1 MTHDISG
8 ILPVELDQEVKDSY
22 LSYAMS
28 VIISR
33 ALPDVRDGL
42 KPVHR
47 RILYVLD
54 DLACHFNKT
63 HRKCARIIGEVIGK
77 YHPHGE
83 SAVYE
88 ALVRMA
94 QDFSL
99 GAPLVDGQGN
109 FGSIDGDPPAAMR
122 YTEARLTKIAHE
134 ILKDLDKETVDFRPN
149 YDGLETEPSVL
160 PATFPNILVNGSSGV
175 AVGMATNI
183 PPHNLGE
190 VINAC
195 IAYIEDNSISMEKL
209 LEIIPGPDFPTGGT
223 IVGAEEAKLG
233 LLKGRSIIKIQG
245 KTHTEKAGEGREA
258 IIVDELP
265 YQTNK
270 AKMIERIAEL
280 VKEKKIDGIQD
291 LRDESDRDGIRV
303 VIELRKNTPTEIVL
317 NQILQLTQLRTSF
330 GVNMVAL
337 KGGVPH
343 SMSLLEIIS
352 TFVDFR
358 LEIVS
363 RRINFQ
369 LRKARDRAHLLIGL
383 LVAVSSIEK
392 VIAIIRASQNTK
404 EAREVLLREKWPAS
418 GIEEIMELVADK
430 ANLIEDNSFYFTET
444 QVNAILEMK
453 LHRLTALEKERINQ
467 EIKELAQEISRYLKL
482 LSSKPELLYI
492 IRQELTEIKKE
503 FAVARRTRIEA
514 EGPNTNIKEL
524 IKKEDVVISYTA
536 RGYIKRAP
544 LEEYRAQ
551 NRGGKG
557 KISQRIKDEDNIADI
572 LIANTHST
580 VLVFSDLG
588 RVYREEAYKIPA
600 GSAQSRGRAL
610 VNIFPIAEGEKATN
624 IISYPDEG
632 KQRQYTDFI
641 FVTSK
646 GNIRRTALEA
656 FQNINANGKIA
667 IKLAEQEKLVSVS
680 MCNSKDHVFIT
691 TKMGKCIRFPVDSL
705 RVVKSRL
712 SNGVRAIRLRK
723 DDEVIS
729 ASILE
734 YTAQNS
740 KQDSKSKEK
749 MIITITSNGFGKCSN
764 ISQYRVTQRG
774 GVGITNI
781 KLNDRNGTLVSS
793 FPIAASDQ
801 IMLITNA
808 GKTIRTKVQDVR
820 VTSRV
825 TSGVILIRASADEA
839 IVSVVRIVNP
849 EQVGVVSSVG

>member
-1 MTHDISG
+1 MTDNISEL
-8 ILPVELDQEVKDSY
+8 LPVDLDQEVKDSY

-54 DLACHFNKT
+54 DLACHSNKT

-134 ILKDLDKETVDFRPN
+134 ILRDLDKETVDFRPN
-149 YDGLETEPSVL
+149 YDGLETEPLVL
-160 PATFPNILVNGSSGV
+160 PAAFPNILVNGSSGV

-190 VINAC
+190 VIDAC
-195 IAYIEDNSISMEKL
+195 IAYIEDNSISIEKL

-223 IVGAEEAKLG
+223 IVGAEQAKLG
-233 LLKGRSIIKIQG
+233 LLKGRGIITIQG
-245 KTHTEKAGEGREA
+245 KTHTEKVGEGSEA

-280 VKEKKIDGIQD
+280 VKEKRIDGIQD

-303 VIELRKNTPTEIVL
+303 VIELRKNASTDIML

-337 KGGVPH
+337 KGGVPR

-383 LVAVSSIEK
+383 SVAVSNIEK
-392 VIAIIRASQNTK
+392 VIAIIRASRNTK
-404 EAREVLLREKWPAS
+404 EARETLLREKWPAS
-418 GIEEIMELVADK
+418 GIEEIMRLVADN
-430 ANLIEDNSFYFTET
+430 ANFIEGGLFYFTET

-453 LHRLTALEKERINQ
+453 LHRLTALEKEKVNQ
-467 EIKELAQEISRYLKL
+467 EIKEIAQEISRYLKL
-482 LSSKPELLYI
+482 LSSKPELLNI
-492 IRQELTEIKKE
+492 IRKELTEIRKE
-503 FAVARRTRIEA
+503 FATARRTTIEA
-514 EGPNTNIKEL
+514 EGPNTDIKEL

-557 KISQRIKDEDNIADI
+557 KISQKIKDEDNIANI
-572 LIANTHST
+572 LIANTHSA

-588 RVYREEAYKIPA
+588 RVYREEAYKIPT

-610 VNIFPIAEGEKATN
+610 VNIFPIAEDEKVTN
-624 IISYPDEG
+624 IISYPDEIT
-632 KQRQYTDFI
+632 QNQYSDFI

-656 FQNINANGKIA
+656 FRNINSNGKIA

-680 MCNSKDHVFIT
+680 MCNPEDHVFIT

-705 RVVKSRL
+705 RVVKSRS
-712 SNGVRAIRLRK
+712 SNGVRAIKLK
-723 DDEVIS
+723 ENDEVIS

-734 YTAQNS
+734 YTTQNS

-749 MIITITSNGFGKCSN
+749 MIITITSNGFGKCSS
-764 ISQYRVTQRG
+764 ISKYRVTQRG

-781 KLNDRNGTLVSS
+781 KLNERNGAVVSS

-825 TSGVILIRASADEA
+825 TSGVILIRASTDEA
-839 IVSVVRIVNP
+839 IVSVVRIANP
-849 EQVGVVSSVG
+849 EQVGG